1 MLKCRLSFFETLRS
15 IESSSS
21 AVEVSAGEMLAPA
34 LAEATAVEETD
45 GEGAG
50 VGDWPNAGRASAIE
64 QRLAKIAVFIVIVC
78 SEMRAGPALDSKN
91 NRFLRCPRPDKSLA
105 SGR

>member
-1 MLKCRLSFFETLRS
+1 MMGPAEVMLKCRFSFFETLRS

-64 QRLAKIAVFIVIVC
+64 QRLAKIAVFIVIV
-78 SEMRAGPALDSKN
+78 
-91 NRFLRCPRPDKSLA
+91 
-105 SGR
+105 